1 MREILKLQS
10 CKLATPRNTLLPDR
24 TAKAD
29 RKSTAALSAQ
39 IDGEPRIPALEGI
52 RGMAILLVLFFHLNL
67 LRLVATEN
75 TLDGFAST
83 IFSAGWSGVD
93 LFFVLSGFLITRIL
107 YQAKE
112 SDRYFTNFYL
122 RRTLRIFPLYYAV
135 LVLTFI
141 VIPHLPSGLIPSEK
155 LDRWG
160 KVDVNPL
167 WYWFYLS
174 NFSTAMAG
182 SWGHGILDVTW
193 SLAIEEQFYL
203 LWPWIVY
210 TFDRKRLLQICGL
223 IFVTAFI
230 TRSVMTICGM
240 SPIAIYVFTPA
251 RLDTLA
257 AGAFVA
263 LVVAGG
269 GGVRS
274 LYPARLIWLVTAA
287 MCLGLMLWRG
297 SADNMDPVIQTVGLS
312 LVAMN
317 LAALLAAVLSQSPAH
332 WITRIFSVR
341 ILRSFGKYSYAI
353 YLAHLPLSALLRDTL
368 YGPNQFLTVSGSKL
382 PGQLLFYFVTIALIY
397 LVALGSWHLWEKHF
411 LHLRNRLMTKRSA
424 QEVTPVGLIAEAHR
438 RSEISGSA

>member
-1 MREILKLQS
+1 MGPELQTGHS
-10 CKLATPRNTLLPDR
+10 PEQVAGRADPNR
-24 TAKAD
+24 TA
-29 RKSTAALSAQ
+29 RLSGEL
-39 IDGEPRIPALEGI
+39 DGEARIPALDGV

-67 LRLVATEN
+67 LRSVTTEHAM
-75 TLDGFAST
+75 DSFASKL
-83 IFSAGWSGVD
+83 FSAGWCGVD

-141 VIPHLPSGLIPSEK
+141 IIPHLPSGLIPSEK
-155 LDRWG
+155 LDRWA

-182 SWGHGILDVTW
+182 TWGHGILDVTW

-210 TFDRKRLLQICGL
+210 KFDRKRLLQACGL
-223 IFVTAFI
+223 VFATAFI
-230 TRSVMTICGM
+230 TRSVMTIAGM
-240 SPIAIYVFTPA
+240 SPIAIYVLTPA
-251 RLDTLA
+251 RLDVLA

-263 LVVAGG
+263 LIVAGG
-269 GGVRS
+269 GGVRA
-274 LYPARLIWLVTAA
+274 LYPARRIWAVTAA
-287 MCLGLMLWRG
+287 MWLALMFWLG
-297 SADNMDPVIQTVGLS
+297 SVDNMDPVIQTIGLS

-317 LAALLAAVLSQSPAH
+317 LAALVAVVLSLSPTH
-332 WITRIFSVR
+332 WITRTFSNG

-368 YGPNQFLTVSGSKL
+368 YSPNQFVTVSGSKL
-382 PGQLLFYFVTIALIY
+382 PGQLVFYTVAIALIY
-397 LVALGSWHLWEKHF
+397 AIAFASWHLWEKHF
-411 LHLRNRLMTKRSA
+411 LRLRTYITTRQTSQKGKPLALMNEGQGLS
-424 QEVTPVGLIAEAHR
+424 VTSRFE
-438 RSEISGSA
+438 